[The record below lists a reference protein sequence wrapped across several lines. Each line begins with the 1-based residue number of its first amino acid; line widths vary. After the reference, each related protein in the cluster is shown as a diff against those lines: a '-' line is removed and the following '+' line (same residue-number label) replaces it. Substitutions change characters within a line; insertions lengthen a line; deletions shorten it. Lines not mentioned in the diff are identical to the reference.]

1 MADLP
6 QIRERIDAVDTQIL
20 DLFTRRMA
28 LTDEVAAYKA
38 ERGLPVLD
46 RARERA
52 KIAEVSEAA
61 PEGVRD
67 YAVVLFNLLMEVS
80 RANQSTYVSGNA
92 DLVEAIERA
101 RRDTP
106 DLFPRTAFV
115 ACQGVEGAYSQ
126 LAADK
131 LFKHAD
137 LSFFSTFE
145 GVFKA
150 VDQGFCQY
158 GVLPFENSTAGT
170 VNQVYDLMG
179 AYDFHIVRTVRL
191 KVDHNLLAKPGCT
204 LEGVTDIYSHQ
215 QAIDQCADFLAS
227 LEGVTVHMVEN
238 TAVAAKMVADG
249 DNPGAA
255 ALGSRSAAEV
265 YGLDI
270 VRRAVQDLGNNYTRF
285 ACISKDLEVYPGA
298 DRTSLSAVVANR
310 PGSLYKVLARFYSL
324 DINLVKLESR
334 PLPDRDF
341 DYLFYFDVDCPVA
354 APEFMRLIGSLDDV
368 CEEFRYLGS
377 YSEEV

>member
-1 MADLP
+1 MADLT
-6 QIRERIDAVDTQIL
+6 QIRERIDAVDDQIL
-20 DLFTRRMA
+20 DLFAQRMA

-52 KIAEVSEAA
+52 KLAAVSEAA

-67 YAVVLFNLLMEVS
+67 YAAVLFNLLMEVS
-80 RANQSTYVSGNA
+80 RANQSAYVSGSP
-92 DLVEAIERA
+92 DLAEAIEQA
-101 RRDTP
+101 RRKTP
-106 DLFPRTAFV
+106 DLFPRSAFV
-115 ACQGVEGAYSQ
+115 ACQGVEGAFSQ

-191 KVDHNLLAKPGCT
+191 KVDHNLLAKPGRT
-204 LEGVTDIYSHQ
+204 LADVTDIYSHQ
-215 QAIDQCADFLAS
+215 QAVDQCADFLAS

-238 TAVAAKMVADG
+238 TAVAAKMVADT

-255 ALGSRSAAEV
+255 ALGSRNAAEV

-270 VRRAVQDLGNNYTRF
+270 VRRAVQDMGNNYTRF
-285 ACISKDLEVYPGA
+285 ACISKDLEIYPGA
-298 DRTSLSAVVANR
+298 NRTSLSAVVANR

-334 PLPDRDF
+334 PLADRDF